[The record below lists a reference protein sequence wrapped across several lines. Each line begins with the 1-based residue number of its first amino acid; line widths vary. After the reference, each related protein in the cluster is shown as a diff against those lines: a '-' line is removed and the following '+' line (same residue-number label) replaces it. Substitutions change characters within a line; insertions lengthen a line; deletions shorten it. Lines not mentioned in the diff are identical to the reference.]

1 MSTVSHTAYSETQT
15 ISAASLNTI
24 QSSLESASG
33 SVNDSNIRKESLDTR
48 SVSHAVLP
56 VFYWATCQSHSNTEL
71 STASVQTIN
80 GTTATYVQSVHGSK
94 NCIISPN
101 ISVLKGMIVRI
112 NFHWE
117 VMNVTYSA
125 TVPDRQARFIVRTIW
140 SSGGGTTIDNPY
152 AYGRCHIGSFKKY
165 DVSSTAAQGQRRQA
179 SWDGIFTVPATDTL
193 ETVAL
198 VFENYNGASGG
209 DFDTKLGDGAMTVQ
223 VYNR

>member
-15 ISAASLNTI
+15 ISASSLNTI

-71 STASVQTIN
+71 SSASVQTIT

-101 ISVLKGMIVRI
+101 IEVLKGMIVRI

-117 VMNVTYSA
+117 VSQVAFTAS
-125 TVPDRQARFIVRTIW
+125 VPDRQARFIVRTIW
-140 SSGGGTTIDNPY
+140 ASGGTIDNPY
-152 AYGRCHIGSFKKY
+152 SYGRCHIGSWKKY
-165 DVSSTAAQGQRRQA
+165 DVSAVASQGNQRQA

-193 ETVAL
+193 QTVAL

-209 DFDTKLGDGAMTVQ
+209 NFATKLGDGSMTVQ

>member
-1 MSTVSHTAYSETQT
+1 
-15 ISAASLNTI
+15 
-24 QSSLESASG
+24 
-33 SVNDSNIRKESLDTR
+33 
-48 SVSHAVLP
+48 
-56 VFYWATCQSHSNTEL
+56 
-71 STASVQTIN
+71 
-80 GTTATYVQSVHGSK
+80 
-94 NCIISPN
+94 
-101 ISVLKGMIVRI
+101 MIVRI

-140 SSGGGTTIDNPY
+140 SSGGTIDNPY

-193 ETVAL
+193 QTVAL
-198 VFENYNGASGG
+198 VLQNDNGGG
-209 DFDTKLGDGAMTVQ
+209 SDFDTKLGDGAMTVQ

>member
-117 VMNVTYSA
+117 VAEVSYSA

-140 SSGGGTTIDNPY
+140 SSGGTIDNPY

-193 ETVAL
+193 QTVAL
-198 VFENYNGASGG
+198 VLQNDNGGG
-209 DFDTKLGDGAMTVQ
+209 SDFDTKLGDGAMTVQ

>member
-1 MSTVSHTAYSETQT
+1 
-15 ISAASLNTI
+15 
-24 QSSLESASG
+24 
-33 SVNDSNIRKESLDTR
+33 VNDSNIRKESLDTR

-71 STASVQTIN
+71 SSASVQTIT

-101 ISVLKGMIVRI
+101 IEVLKGMIVRI

-117 VMNVTYSA
+117 VSQVVFSVS
-125 TVPDRQARFIVRTIW
+125 VPDRQARFIVRTIW
-140 SSGGGTTIDNPY
+140 ASGGTIDNPY
-152 AYGRCHIGSFKKY
+152 SYGRCHIGSFKKY
-165 DVSSTAAQGQRRQA
+165 ANSKTAAQGDRRQA

-193 ETVAL
+193 QTVVL
-198 VFENYNGASGG
+198 VLQNDNGGG
-209 DFDTKLGDGAMTVQ
+209 SDFATTLGDGSMTVQ